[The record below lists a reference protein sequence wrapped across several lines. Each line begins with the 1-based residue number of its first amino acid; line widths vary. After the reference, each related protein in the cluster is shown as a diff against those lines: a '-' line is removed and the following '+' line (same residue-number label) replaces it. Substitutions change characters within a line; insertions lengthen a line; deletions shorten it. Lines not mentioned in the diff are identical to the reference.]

1 MDSLG
6 DYIYIVLIAIAALS
20 SIFKKKKEQPAPQ
33 ADADSSSDDFEDLL
47 RELLPQKKTAPV
59 AQPEAAI
66 EKKSNN
72 TVISYENTSDFGKLK
87 AKKQVTKQTA
97 DIKTHEKEKPIATA
111 SLNAEDRVTIQ
122 TPEDAKR
129 AFIYAEIFNRKYWFR
144 NKYTKAAFKHKHFFC
159 FWENSLYICKK

>member
-47 RELLPQKKTAPV
+47 RELIPQKNTDPV

-72 TVISYENTSDFGKLK
+72 TVISYENTTDFSQLK
-87 AKKQVTKQTA
+87 AKKHVNRQPTENQIRET
-97 DIKTHEKEKPIATA
+97 EKLTLERER
-111 SLNAEDRVTIQ
+111 NAENRVEMQ
-122 TPEDAKR
+122 TPEDARK
-129 AFIYAEIFNRKYWFR
+129 AFIYAEIFNRKY
-144 NKYTKAAFKHKHFFC
+144 
-159 FWENSLYICKK
+159 

>member
-47 RELLPQKKTAPV
+47 RELIPQKNTAPV

-72 TVISYENTSDFGKLK
+72 TVISYENTTDFSQLK
-87 AKKQVTKQTA
+87 AKKHVNRQPTENQIRET
-97 DIKTHEKEKPIATA
+97 EKLTLERERN
-111 SLNAEDRVTIQ
+111 SENRVEMQ
-122 TPEDAKR
+122 TPEDARK
-129 AFIYAEIFNRKYWFR
+129 AFIYAEIFNRKY
-144 NKYTKAAFKHKHFFC
+144 
-159 FWENSLYICKK
+159 

>member
-6 DYIYIVLIAIAALS
+6 DYIYIVIIVIAALS

-47 RELLPQKKTAPV
+47 RELLPQKKTTPV

-72 TVISYENTSDFGKLK
+72 TVISYENTTDFSQLK
-87 AKKQVTKQTA
+87 AKKHVNRQPTENQIRET
-97 DIKTHEKEKPIATA
+97 EKLTLERER
-111 SLNAEDRVTIQ
+111 SAENLVTIQ
-122 TPEDAKR
+122 TPEDARK
-129 AFIYAEIFNRKYWFR
+129 AFIYAEIFNRKY
-144 NKYTKAAFKHKHFFC
+144 
-159 FWENSLYICKK
+159 